1 MIHVADYYPTYTG
14 PHFILYLGVL
24 SLYPIYSVHILN
36 LATFLH
42 LDMSIY
48 PCQPSWRTFSS
59 QTSPSGT
66 TFPMRGV
73 PPVCP
78 PHPISTIPTFAHTVH
93 VYPLWPTWPLPRLCA
108 HLCTLP
114 HTSMHLVHHFS
125 WVFSYTHFTSCALA
139 HSHLYPMANG

>member
-1 MIHVADYYPTYTG
+1 M
-14 PHFILYLGVL
+14 LYLGPVPTL
-24 SLYPIYSVHILN
+24 SH
-36 LATFLH
+36 LH
-42 LDMSIY
+42 R

-66 TFPMRGV
+66 TFPMGGV

-125 WVFSYTHFTSCALA
+125 WVFSYTHFTSCALP